1 MKKIFYSIAAVS
13 VMALASCGKDEVGR
27 EYDFADSI
35 SPYIIIG
42 KTALSATPGSAPKV
56 RFTMRTGLSQTVTVT
71 YSISG
76 SVTAE
81 NQTAVI
87 DRYTTTKD
95 VEIPIPVGTPT
106 PSTALVTL
114 VSAAKS
120 DGTQLTIGRYA
131 VAEGEKVTINI
142 DEP

>member
-1 MKKIFYSIAAVS
+1 MML
-13 VMALASCGKDEVGR
+13 VMVGACGKDDKGNEFDLTNTL
-27 EYDFADSI
+27 E
-35 SPYIIIG
+35 PYIIIG
-42 KTALSATPGSAPKV
+42 KAALNTVPGGAPKV

-71 YSISG
+71 YSVSG

-87 DRYTTTKD
+87 DKFTTTKD
-95 VEIPIPVGTPT
+95 VEIPIPADTPT